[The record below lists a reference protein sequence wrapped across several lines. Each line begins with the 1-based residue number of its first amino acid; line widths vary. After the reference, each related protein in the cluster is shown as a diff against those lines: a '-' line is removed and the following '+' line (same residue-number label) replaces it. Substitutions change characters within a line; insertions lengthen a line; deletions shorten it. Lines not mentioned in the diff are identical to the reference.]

1 MVNVKQNLASEVI
14 NFEALYESVIKHLPV
29 CLKIYENFVN
39 IMKKTNEVPYDIESL
54 LKSVDETLDKDVLK
68 TMDIFN
74 KSIAKTNFY
83 NPQKSATAFRLNP
96 EIFLKDMKLPEI
108 PYGLY
113 LIIGRD
119 FTGMHIRF
127 RDISRGGVR
136 IILSNSE
143 NFNQNRTTQFNEN
156 YGLAYT

>member
-1 MVNVKQNLASEVI
+1 MYTHLSNDPVNLNRLVNVKQNLSSEVI
-14 NFEALYESVIKHLPV
+14 NFEALYESVIKHLPI

-39 IMKKTNEVPYDIESL
+39 TMNKNESDLHDIDVL

-96 EIFLKDMKLPEI
+96 QVFLKCPF
-108 PYGLY
+108 Y
-113 LIIGRD
+113 LE
-119 FTGMHIRF
+119 T
-127 RDISRGGVR
+127 
-136 IILSNSE
+136 
-143 NFNQNRTTQFNEN
+143 
-156 YGLAYT
+156 